1 MRLKSV
7 EPAAEKSTQVFR
19 KGRRRTLRIL
29 LVDDDP
35 ALRIL
40 LKTTFEVA
48 DVAVVEAEDAATA
61 RRKIRSARPDV
72 IVLDINM
79 PGTTGLE
86 LCAELKGS
94 PATRD
99 IPIVLLTGSEGGTS
113 AAAKKAGADAFVLK
127 PFSPLELLAVAE
139 RLAGGLFGVPFRAG
153 KKHTTRGPGEELLLY
168 ARDLRHLLEVERGQR
183 ELLQSAYL
191 QTVSALA
198 SALESKDT
206 GTRAHSQRVQ
216 SYASALADAVGQAA
230 LVRDQSTPY
239 GFLLHDVGKIG
250 IPDGILLKPGPLS
263 PAERR
268 KMETHTVLGEAMLS
282 GVVFLK
288 GEGLKIVRSHHER
301 WDGRG
306 YPDGLAGGEIP
317 LGARIFAVADA
328 LDAMTSHRPYR
339 RALSWSSARE
349 EILEQRKRQFDPD
362 VVDAFV
368 TAEPELREIRRE
380 LAAA

>member
-1 MRLKSV
+1 
-7 EPAAEKSTQVFR
+7 
-19 KGRRRTLRIL
+19 LRIL

-35 ALRIL
+35 ALRTL
-40 LKTTFEVA
+40 LRTTFEVA
-48 DVAVVEAEDAATA
+48 DVEVVEADSADTA
-61 RRKIRSARPDV
+61 RKKIRHARPTV
-72 IVLDINM
+72 IVLDVNM

-86 LCAELKGS
+86 LCAELKAE
-94 PATRD
+94 PATAG
-99 IPIVLLTGSEGGTS
+99 IPIILLTGSTGGTS
-113 AAAKKAGADAFVLK
+113 ADAKRVGADAFVRK
-127 PFSPLELLAVAE
+127 PFSPLELLAVAD
-139 RLAGGLFGVPFRAG
+139 RLAGGLYGVPFRAS
-153 KKHTTRGPGEELLLY
+153 KTRGKGEQEALLLY
-168 ARDLRHLLEVERGQR
+168 ARDLRHMLELERGQR
-183 ELLQSAYL
+183 ELLQSAYME
-191 QTVSALA
+191 TVSALA

-216 SYASALADAVGQAA
+216 SYATALSRAVAENSV
-230 LVRDQSTPY
+230 LHDPSRPY

-250 IPDGILLKPGPLS
+250 IPDGILQKPGPLS
-263 PAERR
+263 RAERR
-268 KMETHTVLGEAMLS
+268 RMQTHTVLGEAMLS
-282 GVVFLK
+282 GVAFLK

-306 YPDGLAGGEIP
+306 YPDGLRRDEIP

-339 RALSWSSARE
+339 RAMSWTAARD

-368 TAEPELREIRRE
+368 SVEDGLRQIRRE

>member
-1 MRLKSV
+1 M
-7 EPAAEKSTQVFR
+7 
-19 KGRRRTLRIL
+19 RIL

-35 ALRIL
+35 ALRTL

-48 DVAVVEAEDAATA
+48 DVAVVEAEDAAAA
-61 RRKIRSARPDV
+61 RRKIKNARPDV
-72 IVLDINM
+72 VVLDINM

-86 LCAELKGS
+86 LCAELKAA

-99 IPIVLLTGSEGGTS
+99 IPIVLLTGSEGGTE
-113 AAAKKAGADAFVLK
+113 AAAKKAGANAFVRK
-127 PFSPLELLAVAE
+127 PFSPLELLAVTE
-139 RLAGGLFGVPFRAG
+139 RLAGGLLGVPFRAT
-153 KKHTTRGPGEELLLY
+153 KKRTQGPDEELLLY
-168 ARDLRHLLEVERGQR
+168 ARDLRHMLGVERAQR

-198 SALESKDT
+198 GALESKDT

-216 SYASALADAVGQAA
+216 SYATALAQAVGEGAV
-230 LVRDQSTPY
+230 VRDGSAPY

-250 IPDGILLKPGPLS
+250 IPDGILQKPGPLS
-263 PAERR
+263 TAERR

-306 YPDGLAGGEIP
+306 YPDGLVRDEIS

-339 RALSWSSARE
+339 RALSWNAAHA

-368 TAEPELREIRRE
+368 MVEPALREIRRE

>member
-1 MRLKSV
+1 M
-7 EPAAEKSTQVFR
+7 
-19 KGRRRTLRIL
+19 RIL

-35 ALRIL
+35 GLRTL

-48 DVAVVEAEDAATA
+48 DVDVVEAESAEVA
-61 RRKIRSARPDV
+61 RRRIRAARPDV
-72 IVLDINM
+72 IVLDIKM
-79 PGTTGLE
+79 PGTSGLE

-94 PATRD
+94 AATKD
-99 IPIVLLTGSEGGTS
+99 IPIVLLTGSDGGTS
-113 AAAKKAGADAFVLK
+113 ADAKRAGADAFVLK
-127 PFSPLELLAVAE
+127 PFSPLELLSVAE
-139 RLAGGLFGVPFRAG
+139 RLAGGLYGVPFRATKMRRG
-153 KKHTTRGPGEELLLY
+153 KPEEELLLY
-168 ARDLRHLLEVERGQR
+168 ARDLRHMLEVERGQR

-216 SYASALADAVGQAA
+216 SYATVLTEAIAA
-230 LVRDQSTPY
+230 PSLSRDDSTPY

-250 IPDGILLKPGPLS
+250 IPDGILQKPGPLS
-263 PAERR
+263 AAERR
-268 KMETHTVLGEAMLS
+268 RMQTHTVLGEAMLS
-282 GVVFLK
+282 GIAFLK

-306 YPDGLAGGEIP
+306 YPDGLARDEIP

-339 RALSWSSARE
+339 RAMSWQAARE
-349 EILEQRKRQFDPD
+349 EVLGQRKRQFDPD
-362 VVDAFV
+362 VVEAFASV
-368 TAEPELREIRRE
+368 ESRLRTIRRE

>member
-7 EPAAEKSTQVFR
+7 EPPADKRTQVLG
-19 KGRRRTLRIL
+19 KGGTAALRIL

-35 ALRIL
+35 ALRTL

-48 DVAVVEAEDAATA
+48 DVAVVEAEDAAAA

-72 IVLDINM
+72 IVLDVNM

-86 LCAELKGS
+86 LCAELKAA

-99 IPIVLLTGSEGGTS
+99 IPIVLLTGSEGGTE
-113 AAAKKAGADAFVLK
+113 AAAKKAGANAFVRK
-127 PFSPLELLAVAE
+127 PFSPLGLLAVAE
-139 RLAGGLFGVPFRAG
+139 RLAGGVAGIPFRTT
-153 KKHTTRGPGEELLLY
+153 KKNARGPDEELLLY
-168 ARDLRHLLEVERGQR
+168 ARDLRHRLEVERGQR

-206 GTRAHSQRVQ
+206 GTRAHSHRVQ
-216 SYASALADAVGQAA
+216 SYATALAEAAGVAV
-230 LVRDQSTPY
+230 VRNESTAY

-250 IPDGILLKPGPLS
+250 IPDGILQKPGPLS
-263 PAERR
+263 SPERR

-288 GEGLKIVRSHHER
+288 GDGLKIVRSHHER

-306 YPDGLAGGEIP
+306 YPDGLVRDEIP

-339 RALSWSSARE
+339 RAMSWSAAHA

-362 VVDAFV
+362 VVDAFL
-368 TAEPELREIRRE
+368 TSEPTLLEIRRE
-380 LAAA
+380 LVAA

>member
-1 MRLKSV
+1 
-7 EPAAEKSTQVFR
+7 
-19 KGRRRTLRIL
+19 LRIL

-35 ALRIL
+35 ALRTL
-40 LKTTFEVA
+40 LRTTFEVA
-48 DVAVVEAEDAATA
+48 DVDVTEAESAAAA
-61 RRKIRSARPDV
+61 RRRIRSARPDV
-72 IVLDINM
+72 IVLDVNM
-79 PGTTGLE
+79 PQTTGLE
-86 LCAELKGS
+86 LCAELKAD
-94 PATRD
+94 PATSD
-99 IPIVLLTGSEGGTS
+99 IPIILLTGSTGGTT
-113 AAAKKAGADAFVLK
+113 AAAKRAGADAFVRK

-139 RLAGGLFGVPFRAG
+139 RLAGGLYGVPFRAT
-153 KKHTTRGPGEELLLY
+153 KKRGSGPQEELLLY
-168 ARDLRHLLEVERGQR
+168 ARDLRHLLELERGQR
-183 ELLQSAYL
+183 ELLQSAYM

-216 SYASALADAVGQAA
+216 SYATSLAKAVGEAA
-230 LVRDQSTPY
+230 VVHDPSTPY

-250 IPDGILLKPGPLS
+250 IPDGILQKPGPLS

-268 KMETHTVLGEAMLS
+268 RMQTHTVLGEAMLS
-282 GVVFLK
+282 GVAFLK

-306 YPDGLAGGEIP
+306 YPDSLSGDEIP

-339 RALSWSSARE
+339 RAMSWQTART
-349 EILEQRKRQFDPD
+349 EILAQRKRQFDPD

-368 TAEPELREIRRE
+368 SAEESLKEIRRE

>member
-1 MRLKSV
+1 
-7 EPAAEKSTQVFR
+7 
-19 KGRRRTLRIL
+19 LRIL

-35 ALRIL
+35 ALRTL

-48 DVAVVEAEDAATA
+48 DVAVIEAEDAAA
-61 RRKIRSARPDV
+61 ACRKIRSVRPDV

-86 LCAELKGS
+86 LCAELKAA

-216 SYASALADAVGQAA
+216 SYASALADSVGQAA

>member
-1 MRLKSV
+1 M
-7 EPAAEKSTQVFR
+7 
-19 KGRRRTLRIL
+19 RIL

-35 ALRIL
+35 ALRTL
-40 LKTTFEVA
+40 LRTTFEVA
-48 DVAVVEAEDAATA
+48 DVAVVEAEDAVAA
-61 RRKIRSARPDV
+61 RRKIRRARPDV

-86 LCAELKGS
+86 LCAELKS
-94 PATRD
+94 APATRD
-99 IPIVLLTGSEGGTS
+99 IPIVLLTGSERG
-113 AAAKKAGADAFVLK
+113 AEAAKKAGANAFVRK
-127 PFSPLELLAVAE
+127 PFSPLELLSVAE
-139 RLAGGLFGVPFRAG
+139 RLAGGLSGVPFRAT
-153 KKHTTRGPGEELLLY
+153 KKHSRGPEEELLLY
-168 ARDLRHLLEVERGQR
+168 ARDLRHMLEVERGQR

-216 SYASALADAVGQAA
+216 RYATALAEAVGQAV
-230 LVRDQSTPY
+230 VRNESTAY

-263 PAERR
+263 LAERR

-288 GEGLKIVRSHHER
+288 GDGLKIVRSHHER

-306 YPDGLAGGEIP
+306 YPDGLVRDEIP

-339 RALSWSSARE
+339 RAMSWNAAHA

-368 TAEPELREIRRE
+368 TIDPTLREIRRD

>member
-1 MRLKSV
+1 
-7 EPAAEKSTQVFR
+7 
-19 KGRRRTLRIL
+19 
-29 LVDDDP
+29 
-35 ALRIL
+35 L

-48 DVAVVEAEDAATA
+48 DVAVVEAEDAAAA

-86 LCAELKGS
+86 LCVELKAG

-99 IPIVLLTGSEGGTS
+99 IPIVLLTGSESGTD
-113 AAAKKAGADAFVLK
+113 AAAKKVGADAFVRK
-127 PFSPLELLAVAE
+127 PFSPLELLAIAE
-139 RLAGGLFGVPFRAG
+139 RLAGGMFGIPFRAT
-153 KKHTTRGPGEELLLY
+153 KKRLRGADEELLLY
-168 ARDLRHLLEVERGQR
+168 ARDLRHMLEIERGQR

-230 LVRDQSTPY
+230 VVRDPSTPY

-250 IPDGILLKPGPLS
+250 IPDGILQKPGPLS
-263 PAERR
+263 TAERR
-268 KMETHTVLGEAMLS
+268 KMETHTVLGEAMLA

-306 YPDGLAGGEIP
+306 YPDGLVREEIP
-317 LGARIFAVADA
+317 IGARIFAVADA

-339 RALSWSSARE
+339 RAMSWSAAHA
-349 EILEQRKRQFDPD
+349 EILAQRKREFDPD

-368 TAEPELREIRRE
+368 TVESTLREIRRE
-380 LAAA
+380 IAAA

>member
-1 MRLKSV
+1 LR
-7 EPAAEKSTQVFR
+7 AGCR
-19 KGRRRTLRIL
+19 KKHSGFLGKGWHRALRIL

-35 ALRIL
+35 ALRTL

-61 RRKIRSARPDV
+61 RRKLRSARPDV

-86 LCAELKGS
+86 LCAELKAAT
-94 PATRD
+94 ATRD
-99 IPIVLLTGSEGGTS
+99 IPIVLLTGSEGGTD
-113 AAAKKAGADAFVLK
+113 AVAKKAGADAIVRK
-127 PFSPLELLAVAE
+127 PFSPLELLAIAE
-139 RLAGGLFGVPFRAG
+139 RLAGGMFGTPFRAT
-153 KKHTTRGPGEELLLY
+153 KKRTRGPDEELLLY
-168 ARDLRHLLEVERGQR
+168 ARDLRHMLEVERGQR

-230 LVRDQSTPY
+230 VVRDQSTPY

-250 IPDGILLKPGPLS
+250 IPDGILQKPGPLS

-306 YPDGLAGGEIP
+306 YPDGLVRDEIP
-317 LGARIFAVADA
+317 HGARIFAVADT

-339 RALSWSSARE
+339 RAMSWSAART
-349 EILEQRKRQFDPD
+349 EILAQRKRQFDPD

-368 TAEPELREIRRE
+368 TAEPKLREIRRE